1 MTISSMYNVDAGLK
15 WISPN
20 GKAEISLKVDD
31 MFNSWVPKDLNLQYK
46 TQDLHM
52 RMIPDSRRVSLSFI
66 YKFGDFKAKEH
77 KEVDRFPIRE
87 IKVDGL
93 YYAFNLYS
101 DGVTLNFRLKAVQ
114 KCA

>member
-66 YKFGDFKAKEH
+66 YKFGDFKAKDNIT
-77 KEVDRFPIRE
+77 KDCGITNRVSE
-87 IKVDGL
+87 IIGKADNGL
-93 YYAFNLYS
+93 
-101 DGVTLNFRLKAVQ
+101 K
-114 KCA
+114 

>member
-1 MTISSMYNVDAGLK
+1 MSVCENYKEVEKRVEEACKRAGRK
-15 WISPN
+15 RAPN

-77 KEVDRFPIRE
+77 KEVDSSRFG
-87 IKVDGL
+87 K
-93 YYAFNLYS
+93 
-101 DGVTLNFRLKAVQ
+101 
-114 KCA
+114 

>member
-15 WISPN
+15 WISPT

-52 RMIPDSRRVSLSFI
+52 RMLQDSRRVSLSFI

-77 KEVDRFPIRE
+77 K
-87 IKVDGL
+87 
-93 YYAFNLYS
+93 
-101 DGVTLNFRLKAVQ
+101 
-114 KCA
+114 

>member
-31 MFNSWVPKDLNLQYK
+31 MFNSWVPKDL
-46 TQDLHM
+46 HM

-77 KEVDRFPIRE
+77 KEVDSSRFG
-87 IKVDGL
+87 K
-93 YYAFNLYS
+93 
-101 DGVTLNFRLKAVQ
+101 
-114 KCA
+114 

>member
-31 MFNSWVPKDLNLQYK
+31 MFNLQYK

-77 KEVDRFPIRE
+77 KEVDSSRFG
-87 IKVDGL
+87 K
-93 YYAFNLYS
+93 
-101 DGVTLNFRLKAVQ
+101 
-114 KCA
+114 

>member
-52 RMIPDSRRVSLSFI
+52 RMIPDSRRVSLYFI

-77 KEVDRFPIRE
+77 KEVDSSRFG
-87 IKVDGL
+87 K
-93 YYAFNLYS
+93 
-101 DGVTLNFRLKAVQ
+101 
-114 KCA
+114 